1 MAKSRVKKGQ
11 MPDDV
16 VEAKAPI
23 VSPDEEKL
31 ISQLFEYT
39 KPKALPY
46 YNDYM
51 NVVKECYN
59 FKERRQWDGA
69 DMQALAS
76 IDVPVV
82 SVDRIGRS
90 LDTINGIRTNTGSK
104 KRIVKREMGDDRIA
118 TILDKVADFDDYN
131 NDFANARNEAFDGM
145 LDVGIGIR
153 KIGYDPQDMGGEG
166 AIFSE
171 YCETEDVG
179 YSRCKKK
186 NLEDIVWAWHRSMMN
201 WEEAMLIAPE
211 KSAQIKSLQT
221 TLETKWE
228 EIKSGNVKSNFL
240 TKDYGAEIGTE
251 ADSKLE
257 YAGQVYIYDF
267 WQKKIIPVKKI
278 GFMAMAQMPSPIDGM
293 PIDVSV
299 PQVKIEPLEY
309 EEKEG
314 EQVLATTT
322 QVQWCQYIVASGRG
336 QTSSI
341 LLKESVTDDHPFVG
355 MCAYRR
361 KSGMPTGFIEKVI
374 DYQKRINIAWAQK
387 TAFNNKSIKSPIV
400 VKGNG
405 TLDLQTAVQQSSF
418 GAIFDVGMK
427 EVVSINTVPNVNLQA
442 IEEGNIARQDMDF
455 AAAASEPVMR
465 GMTGSTTSGVQL
477 AQQQNAAIT
486 PLNTW
491 VKGEQESELLFW
503 RKWLYLAITNY
514 KPERYFRI
522 LGQEMFQKLVA
533 PKIDPMTGQIIA
545 PPVQLPLQPDVAQY
559 DVIIQDQSVSDFQKQ
574 QSFNAIMAM
583 QGMSPNG
590 MFDNEF
596 IIKNAP
602 IKNTDDALAS
612 SEKHRN
618 DMMFQMQQ
626 MMMQMQNQISE
637 LEKSVPKDNSPKG
650 KPNRNPSQP
659 SNAMQGRNAS
669 QAGQRSMVGGQLGM

>member
-1 MAKSRVKKGQ
+1 

-503 RKWLYLAITNY
+503 RKWLRLALRFY
-514 KPERYFRI
+514 KPERMARVVGEQLFMKLTGIQYD
-522 LGQEMFQKLVA
+522 EMGN
-533 PKIDPMTGQIIA
+533 PIA
-545 PPVQLPLQPDVAQY
+545 PPINFQDGLNVDLY
-559 DVIIQDQSVSDFQKQ
+559 DVQIQEQSISDFNKQ
-574 QSFNAIMAM
+574 QTFNAIVTLQQMT
-583 QGMSPNG
+583 PTG
-590 MFDNEF
+590 MFDDNFLIE
-596 IIKNAP
+596 NAP
-602 IKNTDDALAS
+602 IKNVDEAIAS
-612 SEKHRN
+612 NQKHRQN
-618 DMMFQMQQ
+618 VIAMLMQQ
-626 MMMQMQNQISE
+626 VQMLQGQ
-637 LEKSVPKDNSPKG
+637 LEQTQKLVPKEEKG
-650 KPNRNPSQP
+650 QPNRAKVQP
-659 SNAMQGRNAS
+659 ANAQSGRSAS
-669 QAGQRSMVGGQLGM
+669 QAGQRSMIGGQLGVGNG